1 MLRRNYA
8 GVMGKIPPH
17 YYSHEYFTTDC
28 EGYDI
33 FLQGSSDVS
42 ERIRGVVD
50 SAGDLRGKRVLDLG
64 CGRGELACEAARRGA
79 HVVGVD
85 YSQAAIELACQR
97 LEILEPEERERVVLI
112 LEDVCEIDFKDKRF
126 DVIFMVDLY
135 EHLQPQ
141 EIEEVLRKV
150 KALLAPGG
158 RLIIH
163 TGPNT
168 WFYRYGY
175 PLIRIAARVLLRK
188 KTRETLR
195 GSYDALMHVN
205 EQSPLSLYK
214 DLRKAGFKAR
224 VIPRHFFTGFD
235 RSPLMRV
242 AMKVLFEPPLGYVF
256 APTIQATAR
265 L

>member
-8 GVMGKIPPH
+8 GVTGKIPPH
-17 YYSHEYFTTDC
+17 YYSYEYFTTDC

-33 FLQGSSDVS
+33 FLQGSSDIS
-42 ERIRGVVD
+42 ERIRGVVEG
-50 SAGDLRGKRVLDLG
+50 AGDLRGKRVLDLG
-64 CGRGELACEAARRGA
+64 CGRGELSCEAARRGA

-97 LEILEPEERERVVLI
+97 LEILEPKERERVVLI
-112 LEDVCEIDFKDKRF
+112 LEDVCQISFPDGSF

-150 KALLAPGG
+150 RKILAPGG
-158 RLIIH
+158 KLIIH
-163 TGPNT
+163 TGPNV

-175 PLIRIAARVLLRK
+175 PLIRVAARLLLRK

-205 EQSPLSLYK
+205 EQSPLSLYR
-214 DLRKAGFKAR
+214 DLKKAGFRAR
-224 VIPRHFFTGFD
+224 VVPCHFFTGFD
-235 RSPLMRV
+235 RSLLMRV

-256 APTIQATAR
+256 GPTLKATAR